1 MSIHFSA
8 SLTEKTPNFKILQSM
23 LYDLRPYN
31 LKELHNSGPI
41 AYTLKLS
48 KRPLISS
55 YIASKLSKNK
65 FLLNY
70 TLLYNSEAARFRTV
84 L

>member
-1 MSIHFSA
+1 MCRVLNRLSECVYSYQKMSIHFSA

-55 YIASKLSKNK
+55 YIASKLSKK
-65 FLLNY
+65 
-70 TLLYNSEAARFRTV
+70 
-84 L
+84 